1 MEKIIGYKFTIIED
15 NGESCEWWREY
26 HLESPLYT
34 TLEAAEASIQLVKQ
48 KMLKKA
54 KEETIKYF
62 EDQSKYEYKHC
73 RDINKLMC
81 ECCRYLYNQQKEIL
95 KRMSFPKIVVV
106 CASTEPTDNY
116 KEWNIGG

>member
-34 TLEAAEASIQLVKQ
+34 TPEAAEASIQLVKQ

-54 KEETIKYF
+54 KEEATEYF
-62 EDQSKYEYKHC
+62 EAQSKFEYKHC
-73 RDINKLMC
+73 SDINEFMC
-81 ECCRYLYNQQKEIL
+81 ECCRFLYNQQKDIL
-95 KRMSFPKIVVV
+95 CRMSRTKIVAVY
-106 CASTEPTDNY
+106 ASTEPTDNY
-116 KEWNIGG
+116 KEWNIGD